1 MQFNPIILT
10 PSSAIT
16 AIMPTVTKL
25 CSKLAKHQV
34 SCPKCGFAPRLPA
47 PVRKRKNTMRI
58 ACLLCILSMLHAI
71 LSTSIQTNAQE
82 TKSANPEPFAIL
94 AWNIEIGGSEIATIK
109 EQLKELEPFE
119 ILALSEVPKKSVN
132 EFANLWSQDSFI
144 VGEKGGE
151 ACLLL
156 AWDTTKFDKIKFD
169 ELTKFEDQE
178 FAPGIQAAPLIA
190 QLRHKQSKME
200 FNVVMNHLARGSAE
214 LRKRQALILVEW
226 AKKQSLPI
234 IAVGG
239 YNFDY
244 DIPTKKGNEA
254 FDAFLNG
261 GTWKWIEPQ
270 QLIDTNWA
278 DRNRDG
284 KDDYPDSM
292 LDFAFAAGPA
302 RTWGIQS
309 EIIVRDRDFPDTEKT
324 SDQRPIHTTVT
335 HW

>member
-1 MQFNPIILT
+1 MQPTENNSAGYAAKLRKSRYHGRNAATLGAALPI
-10 PSSAIT
+10 
-16 AIMPTVTKL
+16 
-25 CSKLAKHQV
+25 
-34 SCPKCGFAPRLPA
+34 
-47 PVRKRKNTMRI
+47 RKRKNTMQI
-58 ACLLCILSMLHAI
+58 SPLLFGLSMLLAN
-71 LSTSIQTNAQE
+71 LFTSIQTNAQE
-82 TKSANPEPFAIL
+82 SKLQESKLADREPFAIL

-109 EQLKELEPFE
+109 NQLKGLEPFD
-119 ILALSEVPKKSVN
+119 ILALSEVPKKSAS
-132 EFANLWSQDSFI
+132 EFSNRWSKDSFI

-156 AWDTTKFDKIKFD
+156 VWDATKFDKIKVE
-169 ELTKFEDQE
+169 ELTKFEEQE
-178 FAPGIQAAPLIA
+178 FAPGIQSAPLIA
-190 QLRHKQSKME
+190 QLRHKQSKTE
-200 FNVVMNHLARGSAE
+200 FIVTMNHLARGSAE

-254 FDAFLNG
+254 FDAFISD
-261 GTWKWIEPQ
+261 GTWKWIEPK

-292 LDFAFAAGPA
+292 LDFSFAAGLA
-302 RTWGIQS
+302 KQWGLQS
-309 EIIVRDRDFPDTEKT
+309 EIIVRDGDFPDTEKT
-324 SDQRPIHTTVT
+324 SDQRPIRTTVT
-335 HW
+335 HK